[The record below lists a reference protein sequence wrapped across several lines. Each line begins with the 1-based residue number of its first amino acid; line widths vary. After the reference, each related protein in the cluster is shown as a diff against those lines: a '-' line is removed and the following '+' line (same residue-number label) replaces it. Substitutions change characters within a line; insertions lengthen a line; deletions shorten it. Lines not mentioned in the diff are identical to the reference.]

1 MSEKIEVLRKKILED
16 QDFRELLKKNTAE
29 ALKKVG
35 IDPTSQN
42 VALVR
47 NVIDSIDNLYYAFG
61 EHDRFVT

>member
-1 MSEKIEVLRKKILED
+1 MSEKIEVLRKNILED
-16 QDFRELLKKNTAE
+16 KDFRELLKKNTAE